1 MHSQRRCYSGSSHT
15 ALSGSVWCAGTYRYG
30 TPPVMEEVKGL
41 IAQGK
46 ATLQAKPAEY
56 QGMWFQTSMEGW
68 PDDQQVSAALSHL
81 L

>member
-1 MHSQRRCYSGSSHT
+1 
-15 ALSGSVWCAGTYRYG
+15 
-30 TPPVMEEVKGL
+30 MEEVKGL

-68 PDDQQVSAALSHL
+68 PDDQQVSALVKHNPHLMWCDVGFGHLPFNLTLKLSYTHYHSYL
-81 L
+81 LL